1 MAIPQHTIDQIL
13 DRTDIVDVIGQFVKL
28 KKTGRTYS
36 GCCPF
41 HQEKSPSFHVYRDKQ
56 YFHCFGCQANGNAIR
71 FLMDIGSRNF
81 VEVMKDLSSQ
91 TGIELPKDNTDSN
104 KLKYKREAAKPK
116 IAPAQAAPQA
126 QPQQNNAPTE
136 NTSAA
141 STASFDPFAE
151 FQTAEQDFYGDPF
164 ASFEHLPMAEVQQD
178 GNLYDLLENIAQF
191 YERQLPNNPSAQQYF
206 KQRGLTAETIAYWR
220 LGYAPEDWQHLE
232 KAFPQ
237 DIEGLK
243 LLGLIRT
250 SDSGRDFDLL
260 RERVIFPIRDTKGRV
275 VGFGGRALNDEIK
288 PKYINSPDSEVFH
301 KNQLL
306 YGLYEGRKQKAQEW
320 LMVEGYMDVIALQQ
334 YGIHGAVATLG
345 TASNTDHLNILFKQ
359 SNRLTI
365 AFDGD
370 AAGQKAA
377 RRTLDI
383 ALPLLNDGRELK
395 FFVLPA
401 DHDPDSLIRREGI
414 ENFRRLLDQAP
425 LMSDFVFAHLTQN
438 QDITTP
444 EGKSQV
450 MGELK
455 NLTELLPKH
464 GSFRYL
470 LQQFFREKLGFNR
483 KWQPKVNT
491 DASLS
496 FSTKID
502 AEEYVIA
509 ILMNHPYLYIHF
521 EPLRALVAEDQLLFK
536 ILNIL
541 NVIFDDLPDD
551 PELSIYYVLGAC
563 AAHHH
568 ELQYILQHANV
579 SDYTSSPE
587 QADKLAAD
595 FSTKLQYQCLKNK
608 IKSKKFNSIAEMK
621 NLKMQI
627 YEIDRKRSMTLLED

>member
-1 MAIPQHTIDQIL
+1 
-13 DRTDIVDVIGQFVKL
+13 
-28 KKTGRTYS
+28 
-36 GCCPF
+36 
-41 HQEKSPSFHVYRDKQ
+41 
-56 YFHCFGCQANGNAIR
+56 
-71 FLMDIGSRNF
+71 
-81 VEVMKDLSSQ
+81 
-91 TGIELPKDNTDSN
+91 
-104 KLKYKREAAKPK
+104 
-116 IAPAQAAPQA
+116 
-126 QPQQNNAPTE
+126 
-136 NTSAA
+136 
-141 STASFDPFAE
+141 
-151 FQTAEQDFYGDPF
+151 
-164 ASFEHLPMAEVQQD
+164 
-178 GNLYDLLENIAQF
+178 
-191 YERQLPNNPSAQQYF
+191 
-206 KQRGLTAETIAYWR
+206 
-220 LGYAPEDWQHLE
+220 
-232 KAFPQ
+232 
-237 DIEGLK
+237 
-243 LLGLIRT
+243 
-250 SDSGRDFDLL
+250 
-260 RERVIFPIRDTKGRV
+260 
-275 VGFGGRALNDEIK
+275 
-288 PKYINSPDSEVFH
+288 
-301 KNQLL
+301 
-306 YGLYEGRKQKAQEW
+306 
-320 LMVEGYMDVIALQQ
+320 
-334 YGIHGAVATLG
+334 
-345 TASNTDHLNILFKQ
+345 
-359 SNRLTI
+359 
-365 AFDGD
+365 
-370 AAGQKAA
+370 
-377 RRTLDI
+377 
-383 ALPLLNDGRELK
+383 
-395 FFVLPA
+395 
-401 DHDPDSLIRREGI
+401 
-414 ENFRRLLDQAP
+414 
-425 LMSDFVFAHLTQN
+425 MSDFVFAHLTQN

-568 ELQYILQHANV
+568 ELQHILQHANV

-608 IKSKKFNSIAEMK
+608 IKSKKFSSIAEMK